1 MLPVVFQ
8 LGESPHPQD
17 FAEIVLVDFVAF
29 PQFRV
34 RIAPCEFVVLV
45 VGASQQIRNLVVVIA
60 FIITPVDTDR
70 QFERFRQFVRIG
82 GQQPVPIV
90 RVGSHRED
98 GVRTVVGVFVV
109 FHHRQVVDQSVRGQ
123 RSVFVGPSGL
133 IIVSQA
139 VGVFAVHFSAS
150 SRRIGDI
157 NGGRQRGFAVDLPEM
172 VQRDLRLVVFVIARI
187 GRNDLS
193 VDITVTG
200 IHPDAV
206 FMEVVIFDRLFVAA
220 PVMPLRRA
228 EGRQRQDVVA
238 SEFFRNVRKIAPSFE
253 IRSFYVSV
261 ARRAGSHDR
270 EGPPFRKQTRRE
282 VEAHFLVT
290 VVPDA
295 VIHGTLPVDFGA
307 LGDDIDRPADR
318 KETQFGEPDTALYL
332 DAVRNVGQSRPV
344 RPIDA
349 SVLHAV
355 DRDAVDQHGDVFRT
369 EAAQHQPRIAEASS
383 LLGRINR
390 RRGFHDFGKFLIAQF
405 GRDVFRADRRQYD
418 RLDAFV
424 MSVGSHY
431 FHLFQ
436 SDGQGVRIFRNI
448 LGAYGRYAG
457 HAEERE
463 QEFFHSQECVST
475 IGANLETFSDLLC
488 LFVFPACQY
497 FIR

>member
-1 MLPVVFQ
+1 MIEKAQ
-8 LGESPHPQD
+8 
-17 FAEIVLVDFVAF
+17 
-29 PQFRV
+29 
-34 RIAPCEFVVLV
+34 
-45 VGASQQIRNLVVVIA
+45 
-60 FIITPVDTDR
+60 
-70 QFERFRQFVRIG
+70 
-82 GQQPVPIV
+82 
-90 RVGSHRED
+90 
-98 GVRTVVGVFVV
+98 
-109 FHHRQVVDQSVRGQ
+109 
-123 RSVFVGPSGL
+123 
-133 IIVSQA
+133 
-139 VGVFAVHFSAS
+139 
-150 SRRIGDI
+150 
-157 NGGRQRGFAVDLPEM
+157 
-172 VQRDLRLVVFVIARI
+172 
-187 GRNDLS
+187 
-193 VDITVTG
+193 
-200 IHPDAV
+200 
-206 FMEVVIFDRLFVAA
+206 
-220 PVMPLRRA
+220 
-228 EGRQRQDVVA
+228 
-238 SEFFRNVRKIAPSFE
+238 
-253 IRSFYVSV
+253 
-261 ARRAGSHDR
+261 
-270 EGPPFRKQTRRE
+270 PFRKQTRRE

-290 VVPDA
+290 VVSDA